1 MTTEARPE
9 TISEDPGASSTR
21 DTTPADACGGS
32 ELVER
37 FAGAPDRPGRLLLA
51 DAVGR
56 SATSVTPIDR
66 VEDRRRLAALR
77 AVVTTETE
85 PLAVLT
91 EMLRWCRDDHAVLW
105 EQLGDPAC
113 QAWRTEALRPF
124 HEQVSSPAAIPV
136 IDASTRQL
144 LDAGLGKVPD
154 RIPAVVAAHVFAQ
167 LLDARY
173 AHAFGRALRRRGP
186 VELRV
191 GDPLPLDDPGLR
203 QVVSVPLTSP
213 PWRLANRLDETR
225 HIRLAGRWAEEFRVV
240 LDFGLTGALAG
251 LADASSSVATCHPNR
266 SVEELRLGQVHRG
279 RLFPVAPADEA
290 AQQKVLDDLI
300 GQAVDAGA
308 RIVVL
313 PELSVTA
320 RLAAR
325 LQRWVERPDGLTV
338 LVAGSYHH
346 SEHGRGRN
354 TAATW
359 VRGVTDPLVADK
371 YSPGDRPLPEGI
383 EPEGRPEVRV
393 HVADGWH
400 LVVAICRDLLNPN
413 AVHALSEVGANLV
426 LVPAMSERVLAFA
439 GQAAQL
445 VGSCQAVVAVANNPA
460 AWPHL
465 DGPASSV
472 PRAVFGHP
480 SLPQQTVLMDT
491 PHVDPGVALLELGTG
506 ATRWL

>member
-1 MTTEARPE
+1 MTSSVSSGQDA
-9 TISEDPGASSTR
+9 AS
-21 DTTPADACGGS
+21 ADVACGGS
-32 ELVER
+32 ELVRR
-37 FAGAPDRPGRLLLA
+37 FAGTPDRPGRLLLA
-51 DAVGR
+51 DAVSR
-56 SATSVTPIDR
+56 SATSGTPINR
-66 VEDRRRLAALR
+66 IEDRRRLNALR
-77 AVVTTETE
+77 ATVATESDPLVV
-85 PLAVLT
+85 VT

-105 EQLGDPAC
+105 EQLGDPMC
-113 QAWRTEALRPF
+113 QAWSTQALRPL
-124 HEQVSSPAAIPV
+124 HEQSAAPV
-136 IDASTRQL
+136 ATPTIDDGTRQL
-144 LDAGLGKVPD
+144 LGAVLQEVPD
-154 RIPAVVAAHVFAQ
+154 RIPAVVVAHVVAQ
-167 LLDARY
+167 LLDTRY
-173 AHAFGRALRRRGP
+173 AHTFGRAFRRHGP

-203 QVVSVPLTSP
+203 QMVSVPLTSP

-225 HIRLAGRWAEEFRVV
+225 HIRLAGRWAEEYRVV

-251 LADASSSVATCHPNR
+251 LADKSSSIATCHPNG
-266 SVEELRLGQVHRG
+266 SVEELRLGQARRG
-279 RLFPVAPADEA
+279 QLFPVEPSDEA
-290 AQQKVLDDLI
+290 AQEKVLDDLI
-300 GQAVDAGA
+300 GRAVDAGA
-308 RIVVL
+308 RVVVL

-320 RLAAR
+320 RLAAKM
-325 LQRWVERPDGLTV
+325 QHWVERPDGPTV

-346 SEHGRGRN
+346 REHGRGRN

-383 EPEGRPEVRV
+383 DPEGRPEVRI

-400 LVVAICRDLLNPN
+400 LVVAICRDLLNPD

-445 VGSCQAVVAVANNPA
+445 VGSCQAIVAVANNPA
-460 AWPHL
+460 VWPNL
-465 DGPASSV
+465 AGPATSV

-480 SLPQQTVLMDT
+480 SLSQQTVLMDT
-491 PHVDPGVALLELGTG
+491 PDAEPGVAVLELSTG